1 MQIHNLNF
9 EPYISAE
16 HLAEQTARVAAQINR
31 DYALAETPPLILIT
45 LGGAV
50 IYAADLVRRLDFMTE
65 LSYVKCSSYN
75 DGISSTGQI
84 KMEIEPTI
92 SPVGRDVIVV
102 EDIVDTG
109 NTYVALHDYLMR
121 AGAKSVKIATMLI
134 KTAVYKK
141 ELPIDYISLE
151 IDDIFVVGSGLDYNQ
166 LGRNLAGIY
175 RLSK

>member
-31 DYALAETPPLILIT
+31 DYAISDTPPLILIT

-134 KTAVYKK
+134 KTAVYNK